1 MKEIKYVPLRD
12 PDTLYATNG
21 AMLQDEGLR
30 GLNLL
35 MGFTGFSDA
44 GQVVSQIN
52 AELLDKLDAEP
63 VAIFDIDQLID
74 YRSRRPQISFVEDHL
89 TDYRQ
94 PEMVLYRMVDGLG
107 QPFLFLAGNEPDLQW
122 ERFSAAVVALV
133 ERLDVNLVAWVHSIP
148 MPVPHTRPIGVTVH
162 GNRPDLIE
170 GMSSWK
176 ATVQIPSAIGHLLE
190 LRLSQSGRNIA
201 GYAVHVPHYL
211 ADAEYPRAAVA
222 ALEYLG
228 AAASLMLPTDR
239 LRESGRD
246 VERQIADQVQTSS
259 EVQGV
264 VRRLELQYDERQ
276 QDAPVRSLLAG
287 DGDELPDADE
297 LGAAIEAYLAERD
310 DTAERDDS
318 AG

>member
-1 MKEIKYVPLRD
+1 MKEIKYVPFLD
-12 PDTLYATNG
+12 PEDLYASN
-21 AMLQDEGLR
+21 DELLYDGDLK

-35 MGFTGFSDA
+35 MGFTGFTDA

-63 VAIFDIDQLID
+63 VALFDIDQLID
-74 YRSRRPQISFVEDHL
+74 YRSRRPQVSFVEDHL
-89 TDYRQ
+89 TDYQQ
-94 PEMVLYRMVDGLG
+94 PAMILYKLTDGLG

-122 ERFSAAVVALV
+122 ERFSAAVVSLV
-133 ERLDVNLVAWVHSIP
+133 QRLDVNLVAWVHSIP

-170 GMSSWK
+170 GMSTWK
-176 ATVQIPSAIGHLLE
+176 ATVQLPSAIGHLLE
-190 LRLSQSGRNIA
+190 VRLTEAGRNIA

-239 LRESGRD
+239 LRESGRE
-246 VERQIADQVQTSS
+246 VERQITEQVKGST

-264 VRRLELQYDERQ
+264 VQRLEQQYDERQ
-276 QDAPVRSLLAG
+276 QDAPVRSLLAA
-287 DGDELPDADE
+287 DGEHLPDADE
-297 LGAAIEAYLAERD
+297 LGAAIEAYLAEQD
-310 DTAERDDS
+310 
-318 AG
+318 

>member
-1 MKEIKYVPLRD
+1 MKEIKYVPFLD
-12 PDTLYATNG
+12 PESLYASN
-21 AMLQDEGLR
+21 DELLHDGGLK

-35 MGFTGFSDA
+35 MGFTGFTDA

-52 AELLDKLDAEP
+52 AELLGKLDAEP
-63 VAIFDIDQLID
+63 VALFDIDQLID

-89 TDYRQ
+89 TDYQQ
-94 PEMVLYRMVDGLG
+94 PAMVLYKLVDGLG

-133 ERLDVNLVAWVHSIP
+133 QRLDVNLVAWVHSIP

-176 ATVQIPSAIGHLLE
+176 ATVQLPSAIGHLLE
-190 LRLSQSGRNIA
+190 VRLTEAGRNIA

-222 ALEYLG
+222 ALEHLG
-228 AAASLMLPTDR
+228 AATSLMLPTDR
-239 LRESGRD
+239 LRESGRE
-246 VERQIADQVQTSS
+246 VERQIIEQVNGST

-264 VRRLELQYDERQ
+264 VQRLEQQYDERQ
-276 QDAPVRSLLAG
+276 QDTPVRSLLAA
-287 DGDELPDADE
+287 DGEDLPDADE
-297 LGAAIEAYLAERD
+297 LGAAIEAYLAD
-310 DTAERDDS
+310 QD
-318 AG
+318 

>member
-1 MKEIKYVPLRD
+1 MKEIKYVPFLD
-12 PDTLYATNG
+12 PESLYASNEDLLHDG
-21 AMLQDEGLR
+21 GLK

-35 MGFTGFSDA
+35 MGFTGFTDA
-44 GQVVSQIN
+44 GHVVSQIN

-63 VAIFDIDQLID
+63 VALFDIDQLID

-89 TDYRQ
+89 TDYQQ
-94 PEMVLYRMVDGLG
+94 PAMILYKLVDGLG

-122 ERFSAAVVALV
+122 ERFSAAVVDLV
-133 ERLDVNLVAWVHSIP
+133 QRLDVNLVAWVHSIP

-170 GMSSWK
+170 GMSTWK
-176 ATVQIPSAIGHLLE
+176 ATVQLPSAIGHLLE
-190 LRLSQSGRNIA
+190 VRLAEAGRNIA

-246 VERQIADQVQTSS
+246 VERQITEQVKGST

-264 VRRLELQYDERQ
+264 VQRLEQQYVERQ
-276 QDAPVRSLLAG
+276 QVVPVRSLLAA
-287 DGDELPDADE
+287 DGEHLPDADE
-297 LGAAIEAYLAERD
+297 LGAAIEAYLAD
-310 DTAERDDS
+310 QD
-318 AG
+318 